1 MEDYSGLGKR
11 STEFVEDEE
20 AKRRKG
26 VKEEEKLTPKLPAK
40 SQLHPPRQAQSAWQL
55 FFTDELNK
63 AKVTA
68 ALETSP
74 GGTPQHVKLNVAQIA
89 KDAGA
94 AYAALDDERREYYAD
109 KVQESKEQYAKDL
122 AEWQATLTPEDIR
135 TENTFR
141 AQQRKEG
148 KSRKGNLKD
157 PNAPKKP
164 LSAYFLFLKGIR
176 EDEDLRAN
184 VWGQETETTK
194 QSVLAAERW
203 RGLSVDE
210 KKPYLQ
216 QAEKDKQDYESARRL
231 YEEDAAARAR
241 GEDVPPR
248 PIVVPE
254 PVVNLGIPRAR
265 RVVKKEEP
273 IDIDVKEPN
282 FGDFSHGTPEDHS
295 LEVEDYQAFPNT
307 LEDLDLSTF
316 RGVAAPGDRDQEVD
330 WELGNLMGD
339 GPEDAEDIKPTA
351 VADSPSVAKEDV
363 SMPAVVVEAAH
374 DPIETEETSVA
385 PTVAEAFAE
394 TTLSTELKP
403 AATSEAVVRD
413 FAAAAEGSLPVPSE
427 LATTLELEPS
437 GVPTEEVSEL
447 PPAGMP
453 LVIDEFPGGVIE
465 QVKGDDVRA
474 SKVGTAERRELP
486 VEEDASTVGDA
497 VGPSRAQAED
507 PTTAGPTSAEVDR
520 ITADPA
526 GSLDTVACA
535 GEAAPEAMAIRSE
548 DPVSNGRTAFDPFNT
563 DEITTP
569 ACERSDAAHTAASPP
584 GPPPEEES
592 VTAAPATANGED
604 HPLEDRDDAPT
615 VDGV

>member
-1 MEDYSGLGKR
+1 MINGQGQYSWQQEQWNPQYGYPPTSSHLAHPPPSLSMSGMIGGKKSKNHRKGEMEDYSGLGKR

-210 KKPYLQ
+210 KK
-216 QAEKDKQDYESARRL
+216 
-231 YEEDAAARAR
+231 
-241 GEDVPPR
+241 
-248 PIVVPE
+248 
-254 PVVNLGIPRAR
+254 
-265 RVVKKEEP
+265 
-273 IDIDVKEPN
+273 
-282 FGDFSHGTPEDHS
+282 
-295 LEVEDYQAFPNT
+295 
-307 LEDLDLSTF
+307 
-316 RGVAAPGDRDQEVD
+316 
-330 WELGNLMGD
+330 
-339 GPEDAEDIKPTA
+339 
-351 VADSPSVAKEDV
+351 V
-363 SMPAVVVEAAH
+363 S
-374 DPIETEETSVA
+374 
-385 PTVAEAFAE
+385 
-394 TTLSTELKP
+394 
-403 AATSEAVVRD
+403 
-413 FAAAAEGSLPVPSE
+413 
-427 LATTLELEPS
+427 
-437 GVPTEEVSEL
+437 
-447 PPAGMP
+447 
-453 LVIDEFPGGVIE
+453 
-465 QVKGDDVRA
+465 RA
-474 SKVGTAERRELP
+474 SLGR
-486 VEEDASTVGDA
+486 SY
-497 VGPSRAQAED
+497 
-507 PTTAGPTSAEVDR
+507 
-520 ITADPA
+520 AD
-526 GSLDTVACA
+526 LT
-535 GEAAPEAMAIRSE
+535 
-548 DPVSNGRTAFDPFNT
+548 
-563 DEITTP
+563 
-569 ACERSDAAHTAASPP
+569 
-584 GPPPEEES
+584 
-592 VTAAPATANGED
+592 
-604 HPLEDRDDAPT
+604 
-615 VDGV
+615 